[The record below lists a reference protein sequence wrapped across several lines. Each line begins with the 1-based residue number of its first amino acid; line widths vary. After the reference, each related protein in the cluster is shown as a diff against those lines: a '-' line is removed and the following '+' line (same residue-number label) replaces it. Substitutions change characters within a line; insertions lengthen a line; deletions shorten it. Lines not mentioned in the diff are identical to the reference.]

1 MQHLTIFTDWLP
13 VDQWIAEAMDKS
25 ISASYIETDIV
36 DCLLY
41 WSGKHS
47 MKGTASRDSLA
58 KSLEAVRI
66 LVSLGIDYHSSDLR
80 GDITLG
86 PCRIRELFKAPFT
99 RIKNLESTANIEA
112 ILGMEGTH
120 KDLPAHNDLS
130 EYWKGESKE
139 RIDSR
144 LYSVVSGKYEQEVA
158 RAILD
163 KELWSILKRL
173 RRITGLSIQID
184 EIRSDDSIVD
194 IPSLIRTI
202 VAMHLYRIKRP
213 TNLRRVSTSLTDS
226 PFKGFEPLTTA
237 ELKKIKGIELL
248 SEMRKASI
256 DREFDELIQ
265 QLHIS
270 EDAVK
275 LIGVGWTGSWTGYV
289 SWLWDTAL
297 KNTKNEEGVDPFL
310 SFRINFVCEDEV
322 MVDNSEHDDDLLRDL
337 ENIFINSEIEYSRGD
352 LSKRCGMPK
361 SELDRMLRFGE
372 KKNLISTR
380 KEGGRKLYSL
390 TPPETP

>member
-1 MQHLTIFTDWLP
+1 MQHLTISTDWLP
-13 VDQWIAEAMDKS
+13 IDQWIAEVMDKS
-25 ISASYIETDIV
+25 DSVTHIEADLV
-36 DCLLY
+36 DCLLF
-41 WSGKHS
+41 WSGKYS
-47 MKGTASRDSLA
+47 MKGTSSRDSLA

-66 LVSLGIDYHSSDLR
+66 LVSLGIEYHSSDLR

-120 KDLPAHNDLS
+120 KDLPAHKDLS

-139 RIDSR
+139 RIDRR
-144 LYSVVSGKYEQEVA
+144 LYSVVSGKYEHEVEI
-158 RAILD
+158 AILD

-173 RRITGLSIQID
+173 RRITGLSIQMD
-184 EIRSDDSIVD
+184 EIRSSDTMVD

-202 VAMHLYRIKRP
+202 IAMHLYRIKRP
-213 TNLRRVSTSLTDS
+213 TNLRRMSTSLMDS

-265 QLHIS
+265 KLHIS
-270 EDAVK
+270 EDAMN
-275 LIGVGWTGSWTGYV
+275 LIWVGGTGSWTGYV
-289 SWLWDTAL
+289 LRLWNAAM
-297 KNTKNEEGVDPFL
+297 KYKKNEEGVDPFL

-322 MVDNSEHDDDLLRDL
+322 LVDNSEHDDDLLRDL
-337 ENIFINSEIEYSRGD
+337 ENIFNNSENEYSRGD
-352 LSKRCGMPK
+352 LSKCCGMAK

-372 KKNLISTR
+372 KKNFISTR
-380 KEGGRKLYSL
+380 KEGGKKVYRL
-390 TPPETP
+390 TPPETL